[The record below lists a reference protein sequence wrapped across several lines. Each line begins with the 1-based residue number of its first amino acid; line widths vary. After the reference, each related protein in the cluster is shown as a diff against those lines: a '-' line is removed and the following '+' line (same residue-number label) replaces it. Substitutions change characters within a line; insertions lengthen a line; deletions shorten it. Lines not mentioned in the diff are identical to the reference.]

1 MTMSSP
7 LTNSLELKPHTVSFL
22 QRTIRNKQFDDA
34 IEAIRRSHKTT
45 GNKNSKSLM
54 LLGPSGAGKSTLVQ
68 SYRRM
73 FPDVVREDRIER
85 PILYVS
91 LHARVTVNDIL
102 SALLTACDDPEPDK
116 GTARSLTR
124 RFNRLAKSL
133 SVKLIIID
141 EIQHVLPEHTHRRV
155 QEAADTIKS
164 ISTDTWIPFILVG
177 LPHGIR
183 LLTDTIKGKQEE
195 DQLIRRFNAPV
206 EIMPAALGSKAWQN
220 LMGGYQQA
228 IGVPCI
234 NLTTTEMLKRFHL
247 ATGGLHGFVAN
258 ILEHALEETDGKE
271 QVCMEHI
278 ARAFDFSTGSL
289 SKVGNP
295 FLLTMP
301 QVERALALRNV

>member
-1 MTMSSP
+1 MSSL
-7 LTNSLELKPHTVSFL
+7 LTNPLERKLHTVSFL

-34 IEAIRRSHKTT
+34 TEAIHRSHKTT
-45 GNKNSKSLM
+45 GGKNPKSLM
-54 LLGPSGAGKSTLVQ
+54 LLGPSGAGKSTLVHA
-68 SYRRM
+68 YRKM
-73 FPDVVREDRIER
+73 FPDVVREDRTER

-102 SALLTACDDPEPDK
+102 SALLTACGDPEPDK
-116 GTARSLTR
+116 GTARSLIR
-124 RFNRLAKSL
+124 RFNKLAESL
-133 SVKLIIID
+133 SVQLIIID

-164 ISTDTWIPFILVG
+164 ISTDTSLPFILVG
-177 LPHGIR
+177 LPHGRR
-183 LLTDTIKGKQEE
+183 LLTDTIKGKHEE

-206 EIMPAALGSKAWQN
+206 EIVPAALGSKAWQN

-234 NLTTTEMLKRFHL
+234 NLTTTDMLKRFHL

-258 ILEHALEETDGKE
+258 VLEHALEETDGKE
-271 QVCMEHI
+271 QVCMEHL
-278 ARAFDFSTGSL
+278 ARAFEFSTGSL

-295 FLLTMP
+295 FLLTMTH
-301 QVERALALRNV
+301 VERALALQANV